1 MKNWLIVLTFFSLW
15 LSTQFSSQVQDYM
28 AYALILSFGV
38 LHGANDIFIVS
49 QLNSKHQ
56 KISNILLP
64 YILVVVAVSILF
76 LVSSAAGLALFVL
89 VSAYHF
95 GEQHY
100 KKSVIKNTIYENF
113 IYIAYGSLIMSM
125 IFLLKLD
132 KVSEVISEITEFRL
146 SFDFY
151 FFFFLSSLIVFI
163 SIFLVMLIKSLLKVD
178 VFREIIMLL
187 VFAIVFRTASLSW
200 AFAIYFILWHS
211 IPSLHD
217 QMVFLYG
224 NSGRSSFLKY
234 LRTSWGYWAISILGL
249 FFLYLILKNKVDYFI
264 TVLLYV
270 LAAITFPHV
279 IVMSR
284 IETSKN

>member
-49 QLNSKHQ
+49 QLKGKHQ
-56 KISNILLP
+56 KFSHILLP

-100 KKSVIKNTIYENF
+100 KKSVIKNTIYENL

-125 IFLLKLD
+125 IFILKLD
-132 KVSEVISEITEFRL
+132 KVSKVISEITEFRL

-163 SIFLVMLIKSLLKVD
+163 SIFLIMLTKSLIKVD

-211 IPSLHD
+211 IPSLND

-224 NSGRSSFLKY
+224 NSGKSSFLKY

-249 FFLYLILKNKVDYFI
+249 LFLYLILKNKVDYFI